1 MKDLSYFDT
10 LILIDEVKRIFEYEL
25 ERSLD
30 LIKVQSPLFVKTSSG
45 LQDALSGTEKAVGFE
60 KSGEDFEIVHSLA
73 KWKREALGKY
83 DFPMHKGLYTDMKAI
98 RREEHVDE
106 LHSMYVEQWDW
117 EKVISKEDRSIDY
130 LKETVRKIYD
140 ALKRTCKTVG
150 ERYSSLKQELPEDIT
165 FITTQELEDKYPE
178 LTPQEREQVITKKL
192 GAVFIIGIGDKL
204 KSGKPHDLRSPDY
217 DDWSLDGDILVYDK
231 AIDQAVEISS
241 MGIRVDEKAMLE
253 QLEKAD
259 ALDRLELPFHQK
271 IMHQEIPY
279 TIGGGIGQSRVL
291 MLLLGKQHIA
301 EVQASDWEEKDVK
314 QFKKQKY
321 QVL

>member
-1 MKDLSYFDT
+1 MKELTYFET
-10 LILIDEVKRIFEYEL
+10 LILIDEVKKIFEKEL
-25 ERSLD
+25 EESLD

-45 LQDALSGTEKAVGFE
+45 LQDALNGVEKAVGFE
-60 KSGEDFEIVHSLA
+60 KSGEDFEVVHSLA

-83 DFPMHKGLYTDMKAI
+83 KFPMHKGLYTDMKAI
-98 RREEHVDE
+98 RKDEEVDE

-130 LKETVRKIYD
+130 LKETVRKIYE

-150 ERYSSLKQELPEDIT
+150 ERHSALKQELPEDIT
-165 FITTQELEDKYPE
+165 FITTQELENIYPD
-178 LTPQEREQVITKKL
+178 LTPHEREQEITKEL

-259 ALDRLELPFHQK
+259 AQDRLELPFHQK

-291 MLLLGKQHIA
+291 MLLLGKQHIS
-301 EVQASDWEEKDVK
+301 EVQASAWEEKDVK
-314 QFKKQKY
+314 QFKKQNY
-321 QVL
+321 LYL